1 MYSAD
6 GKARSLEAGGSLME
20 KKYSIIWR
28 IFMDFPTWGSS
39 KLSQVIPIQSSLTG
53 NFDAT
58 WSWSSKVQ
66 PATAW
71 VQLSNGP

>member
-1 MYSAD
+1 
-6 GKARSLEAGGSLME
+6 
-20 KKYSIIWR
+20 
-28 IFMDFPTWGSS
+28 MDFPTWGSS

-53 NFDAT
+53 SFDAT